1 MSFITTFT
9 GKKFDPIN
17 PEVELIDI
25 RDIAHAL
32 SMLCRANGHV
42 KHFYTVGQHSLAC
55 YYEAE
60 ARGYSEKI
68 KMACLLHDASEAY
81 LSDVTRPIKA
91 TLPEYLVVEDKLQ
104 SVIWN
109 KFLPSPLTKEEEK
122 TVFEIDDDMLAYEFK
137 HLMPRELSDRYNNIV
152 GAHDLSFT
160 DPQLVEDQLFKL
172 MNKDLK

>member
-9 GKKFDPIN
+9 GKKFDPVH

-55 YYEAE
+55 YHEAE

-81 LSDVTRPIKA
+81 LSDVTRPIKK

-104 SVIWN
+104 TVIWN
-109 KFLPSPLTKEEEK
+109 KYLASPLTEEEEK
-122 TVFEIDDDMLAYEFK
+122 KVFEIDDDMLDYEFK
-137 HLMPRELSDRYNNIV
+137 HLMPRELSDRYKNIV
-152 GAHDLSFT
+152 GNHDLSFV
-160 DPQLVEDQLFKL
+160 DPKLVEDQLFEL
-172 MNKDLK
+172 MSKK